1 MTAQEKTRR
10 DAWDGHDRRS
20 RAETVTRQEFDEH
33 LRKTD
38 EFRSRLDE
46 WMQRMDAAMFAQDD
60 DNEHKSPGVMTSM
73 QRLNNHIDAVC
84 TIAIFGVKAIKAV
97 AATVIGLAAFAG
109 AIKALGW
116 W

>member
-1 MTAQEKTRR
+1 VSVQEKIRR
-10 DAWDGHDRRS
+10 DLWDGTDRRT
-20 RAETVTRQEFDEH
+20 RPDTVTRQEFDEH

-38 EFRSRLDE
+38 EFRTRLNQ

-84 TIAIFGVKAIKAV
+84 TIAVFGVKAVKAV
-97 AATVIGLAAFAG
+97 AASIIGLAALAG
-109 AIKALGW
+109 AVKALGW